1 MHIVTWQV
9 VGLAGAEEGV
19 RVGFLVGLKEE
30 LPELPG
36 GGDRCVGDEELSGTQ
51 RTN

>member
-1 MHIVTWQV
+1 M
-9 VGLAGAEEGV
+9 GAAECV

-30 LPELPG
+30 PPEITG
-36 GGDRCVGDEELSGTQ
+36 GGDRCVEDEELSGTQ